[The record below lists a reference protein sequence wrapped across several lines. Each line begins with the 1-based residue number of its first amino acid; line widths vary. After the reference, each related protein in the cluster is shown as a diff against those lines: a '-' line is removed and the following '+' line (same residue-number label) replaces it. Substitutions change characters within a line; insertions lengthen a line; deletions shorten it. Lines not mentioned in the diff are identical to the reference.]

1 MNPRRIALV
10 VVGLVVVAAAIW
22 GGMHFFM
29 APPDDLDLSREKA
42 TAKGIYMTAIAPE
55 VEPVQQGPLHAW
67 VLTIKT
73 PDGKPVEGAE
83 IVVDG
88 GMPQHGHGLPTSPAV
103 VGYLGEGRYKI
114 DGVRFNMSGWW
125 ELKFAIKAPP
135 GEDSVV
141 FNITL

>member
-1 MNPRRIALV
+1 MKRLV
-10 VVGLVVVAAAIW
+10 WAIVAVLVIAAAIY
-22 GGMHFFM
+22 GGMKFFM
-29 APPDDLDLSREKA
+29 TPPGDLDLSRSKNSVNGVYA
-42 TAKGIYMTAIAPE
+42 VTIAPE

-67 VLTIKT
+67 VLTLKT
-73 PDGKPVEGAE
+73 PDGKPVEGAT
-83 IVVDG
+83 IGIDG

-103 VGYLGEGRYKI
+103 AAYLGEGKYRI

-135 GEDSVV
+135 GEDSIV